1 VEVIG
6 HDRRVARG
14 ADDPLTA
21 WPTAYAAVMLTVGVL
36 GPLEVRR
43 DGRPVPVPSG
53 RTTELLA
60 RLAVDAGQVVSA
72 ERLIEDLWG
81 EAAPATGRNTLQSK
95 VSQLRRALAEPAL
108 VAGGHGGYTLA
119 LDPAGVDA
127 LRVAG
132 LAANAAAARRDGDP
146 AAALEAATEGLAL
159 FRGEVLADAGDG
171 EWLHPHRTRLEEL
184 RLGLLEDRA
193 AARVDLGGGGDVI
206 AELEWLVDRHPLR
219 EGLWAS
225 LVTAL
230 YRAGRQAD
238 ALAACRRVRRRL
250 ADELGIEPGRA
261 LADLEREILRQS
273 AALDPAAAV
282 TGPPALVVGNLPTLA
297 TPLVGRAGDLAVI
310 GRLLEGGRLVTL
322 VGPAGVGKTRT
333 ALEAVGRLRP
343 AGGVWLVRL
352 EVADPATSIPRLV
365 GEALRLTGGE
375 QTLLDRVAA
384 AETVLVLDNCEHVLD
399 GVADLATR
407 LLDGAPPL
415 RILATSQAPLGVD
428 GEAVHALE
436 PLPLADSV
444 TLFADRAARTR
455 RRFTL
460 DGDTAAT
467 VEAVCRSLD
476 GLPLAIELAAARV
489 KSLSVQEIARRLDDR
504 FSLLQD
510 PTSRRPERRR
520 ALAAAIAWSYDQ
532 LFPDDQRGLWALSC
546 FAGGAPVA
554 AAERVVT
561 ALGVPG
567 AAGADSLARL
577 ADRSMLSVET
587 TGDGATRYRLLDSI
601 RAFAADRLDEAGL
614 AADAAAA
621 HAAWF
626 ADAADRCAAT
636 VRGRAQ
642 PECLALV
649 RAERANIDTALAW
662 AAGHDPRLG
671 LRLANGY
678 GWTWVVLGDGVA
690 GAARVRDALRAA
702 GDHAPPPERATGLL
716 LAGWLEA
723 SAGNVAQAQDDLDAA
738 AALAGGLGD
747 ERLAAD
753 VQRHLAFL
761 RIQQGRPQDVLASA
775 AVSVATYRRLGLPWE
790 TAASLLL
797 GTFGSIML
805 GDTAAAT
812 RSATEAVR
820 LLDPIG
826 DAWGMV
832 HAEAMLGAIANAEHR
847 FGDAAAALERAA
859 GLSETLGFAGQAALH
874 LTTLGRVQQ
883 RSGAPGQALDTLAR
897 AIQAATTAGDLRIA
911 ATARA
916 HLART
921 LRGGGDP
928 ATARTLLEAN
938 DRWYRASG
946 GGDGALLTRALLAA
960 LAAERDAAAVG
971 DLEAVLG
978 EARRHHDLE
987 TQTLALDA
995 LARAAAAAGD
1005 RALAARLLEEADGL
1019 HAQVGHALD
1028 DADRLDALAAR
1039 GLRPETA

>member
-1 VEVIG
+1 
-6 HDRRVARG
+6 
-14 ADDPLTA
+14 
-21 WPTAYAAVMLTVGVL
+21 MLTIGVL
-36 GPLEVRR
+36 GPLEVRG
-43 DGRPVPVPSG
+43 DGRPLPVPSG
-53 RTTELLA
+53 KTTELLV
-60 RLAVDAGQVVSA
+60 RLALDTGQVVSA

-81 EAAPATGRNTLQSK
+81 DAAAATARNTLQSK

-119 LDPAGVDA
+119 IDPGQVDA

-132 LAANAAAARRDGDP
+132 LAVDAAAARRDGDA
-146 AAALEAATEGLAL
+146 AAALEAATDALAL

-171 EWLHPHRTRLEEL
+171 EWLHPHRARLEEL
-184 RLGLLEDRA
+184 RLGLLEERA
-193 AARVDLGGGGDVI
+193 AARVDLGAGGDVI
-206 AELEWLVDRHPLR
+206 AELEWLVGAHPLR

-225 LVTAL
+225 YITAL

-238 ALAACRRVRRRL
+238 ALAACRRVRRLL

-261 LADLEREILRQS
+261 LADLERQILRQS
-273 AALDPAAAV
+273 ADLDPAATAAA
-282 TGPPALVVGNLPTLA
+282 PAAALVAGNLPALA
-297 TPLVGRAGDLAVI
+297 TPLVGRAEDLAAI
-310 GRLLEGGRLVTL
+310 GRLIDTGRLVTV

-343 AGGVWLVRL
+343 GGGVWLVRL
-352 EVADPATSIPRLV
+352 EVADATTSIPRLV
-365 GEALRLTGGE
+365 AEALALTGGE
-375 QTLLDRVAA
+375 QTLLDRFAA
-384 AETVLVLDNCEHVLD
+384 AETVLVLDNCEHVID
-399 GVADLATR
+399 GVVDLASR

-415 RILATSQAPLGVD
+415 RIVATSQAPLGVD
-428 GEAVHALE
+428 GEAVHFLD
-436 PLPLADSV
+436 PLPLPDSV

-455 RRFTL
+455 RRFAL
-460 DGDTAAT
+460 DDDTAAT

-546 FAGGAPVA
+546 FAGGAPLA
-554 AAERVVT
+554 GAERVVT
-561 ALGVPG
+561 ALGVPE
-567 AAGADSLARL
+567 AAAADTLARL

-587 TGDGATRYRLLDSI
+587 AGDGATRYRLLDSI
-601 RAFAADRLDEAGL
+601 RAFAADRLADAGL
-614 AADAAAA
+614 ADDAAAA

-626 ADAADRCAAT
+626 AEAADRCAAT

-649 RAERANIDTALAW
+649 RAERANVDTALAW
-662 AAGHDPRLG
+662 AARHHPRLG
-671 LRLANGY
+671 LRLANGF

-702 GDHAPPPERATGLL
+702 AGRATPRERATGLL

-723 SAGNVAQAQDDLDAA
+723 SAGNVDQAQDDLDAA
-738 AALAGGLGD
+738 ADLAGRLGD
-747 ERLAAD
+747 DRLAAD
-753 VQRHLAFL
+753 AQRHLAFL
-761 RIQQGRPQDVLASA
+761 RIQQGRPLDVLASA
-775 AVSVATYRRLGLPWE
+775 AASTATYRRLELPWE

-805 GDTAAAT
+805 GDTAAAS

-820 LLDPIG
+820 LLTPIG

-859 GLSETLGFAGQAALH
+859 ALSETLGFAGQAALH

-883 RSGAPGQALDTLAR
+883 RAGEPARARETLAR

-911 ATARA
+911 ATART

-921 LRGGGDP
+921 LRGAGDP
-928 ATARTLLEAN
+928 AAARTLLEAN

-946 GGDGALLTRALLAA
+946 GGDGALLTRCLLAA
-960 LAAERDAAAVG
+960 LAAERGDGAAA
-971 DLEAVLG
+971 DLEAVLS
-978 EARRHHDLE
+978 EARRHQDLE
-987 TQTLALDA
+987 TQALALDA
-995 LARAAAAAGD
+995 LARSAAMAGD
-1005 RALAARLLEEADGL
+1005 RPLAARILEEADAL
-1019 HAQVGHALD
+1019 HALVRHALD
-1028 DADRLDALAAR
+1028 PADRLDASAAR
-1039 GLRPETA
+1039 AAL

>member
-1 VEVIG
+1 
-6 HDRRVARG
+6 
-14 ADDPLTA
+14 
-21 WPTAYAAVMLTVGVL
+21 MLTIGVL

-43 DGRPVPVPSG
+43 DGRPLPVPSG
-53 RTTELLA
+53 KTTELLV
-60 RLAVDAGQVVSA
+60 RLALDAGQVVSA

-81 EAAPATGRNTLQSK
+81 EAAAATGRNTLQSK
-95 VSQLRRALAEPAL
+95 ASQLRRALADPAV

-119 LDPAGVDA
+119 LDPGGVDA
-127 LRVAG
+127 LRVAA
-132 LAANAAAARRDGDP
+132 LAADAAAARRDGD
-146 AAALEAATEGLAL
+146 ADAALAAATEALAL

-171 EWLHPHRTRLEEL
+171 EWLHPHRARLEEV

-193 AARVDLGGGGDVI
+193 AARVDLGAGGDLI
-206 AELEWLVDRHPLR
+206 AELEWLVGEHPLR

-225 LVTAL
+225 YTTAL

-238 ALAACRRVRRRL
+238 ALAACRRVRRLL

-261 LADLEREILRQS
+261 LADLERQILRQS
-273 AALDPAAAV
+273 AALDPAATAAA
-282 TGPPALVVGNLPTLA
+282 PPALVVGNLPALA
-297 TPLVGRAGDLAVI
+297 TPLVGRAEDLAAI
-310 GRLLEGGRLVTL
+310 GRLIGSSRLVTL

-333 ALEAVGRLRP
+333 ALEAVGRLHP
-343 AGGVWLVRL
+343 GGGVWLVRL
-352 EVADPATSIPRLV
+352 EVADATTSIPRLV
-365 GEALRLTGGE
+365 GEALALTGGE
-375 QTLLDRVAA
+375 QTLLDRFAA
-384 AETVLVLDNCEHVLD
+384 AETVLVLDNCEHVID
-399 GVADLATR
+399 GVVDLATR

-415 RILATSQAPLGVD
+415 RIVATSQAPLGVD
-428 GEAVHALE
+428 GEAVHFLD
-436 PLPLADSV
+436 PLPLPESV

-455 RRFTL
+455 RRFAL

-546 FAGGAPVA
+546 FTGGAPVA

-567 AAGADSLARL
+567 PAAADALARL

-587 TGDGATRYRLLDSI
+587 AGDGTTRYRLLDSI
-601 RAFAADRLDEAGL
+601 RAFAADRLDGAGL
-614 AADAAAA
+614 AGDAAAA

-626 ADAADRCAAT
+626 AEAGDRCAAG

-649 RAERANIDTALAW
+649 RAERANVDTALAW
-662 AAGHDPRLG
+662 AARHDPRLG

-690 GAARVRDALRAA
+690 GAARVRDALGAA
-702 GDHAPPPERATGLL
+702 RGHVPPRERATGLL

-723 SAGNVAQAQDDLDAA
+723 SAGNVDQAQADLDDAA
-738 AALAGGLGD
+738 AIAGRLGD

-753 VQRHLAFL
+753 AQRHLAFL
-761 RIQQGRPQDVLASA
+761 RIQQGRPQDVVASA
-775 AVSVATYRRLGLPWE
+775 AASAATYRRLELPWE

-812 RSATEAVR
+812 RSATEAVA
-820 LLDPIG
+820 LLTPIG

-847 FGDAAAALERAA
+847 FGDAAAALDRAA
-859 GLSETLGFAGQAALH
+859 ALSETLGFAGQAALH

-883 RSGAPGQALDTLAR
+883 RAGAPGQARDTLAR
-897 AIQAATTAGDLRIA
+897 AIQAAATAGDLRIA
-911 ATARA
+911 ATART

-921 LRGGGDP
+921 LRSAGDP
-928 ATARTLLEAN
+928 AAARTLLEAN

-946 GGDGALLTRALLAA
+946 GGDGALLTRCLLGA
-960 LAAERDAAAVG
+960 LAAEQGDGAALG
-971 DLEAVLG
+971 DLQAVLS
-978 EARRHHDLE
+978 EARRHQDPE

-1005 RALAARLLEEADGL
+1005 RPLAARLLEEADGL
-1019 HAQVGHALD
+1019 HTLVGHALD
-1028 DADRLDALAAR
+1028 DADRLDATAAR
-1039 GLRPETA
+1039 AAL

>member
-1 VEVIG
+1 
-6 HDRRVARG
+6 
-14 ADDPLTA
+14 
-21 WPTAYAAVMLTVGVL
+21 MLTVGVL

-43 DGRPVPVPSG
+43 DGRPLPVPSG
-53 RTTELLA
+53 KTTELLV
-60 RLAVDAGQVVSA
+60 RLALDAGQVVSA

-81 EAAPATGRNTLQSK
+81 EAAAATARNTLQSK
-95 VSQLRRALAEPAL
+95 VSQLRRALADPAL

-119 LDPAGVDA
+119 LGPGQVDA
-127 LRVAG
+127 VAVAG
-132 LAANAAAARRDGDP
+132 LAADAAAARRDGDP
-146 AAALEAATEGLAL
+146 AAAHDAATGALAL
-159 FRGEVLADAGDG
+159 FRGELLADAGDG
-171 EWLHPHRTRLEEL
+171 EWLQPHRTRLEEV

-193 AARVDLGGGGDVI
+193 AARVDLGAGGDVI
-206 AELEWLVDRHPLR
+206 AELEWLVGEHPLR

-225 LVTAL
+225 YVTAL

-238 ALAACRRVRRRL
+238 ALAACRRVRRLL

-261 LADLEREILRQS
+261 LADLERQILRQS
-273 AALDPAAAV
+273 EALDPAAAA
-282 TGPPALVVGNLPTLA
+282 PPAPALVVGNLPALA
-297 TPLVGRAGDLAVI
+297 TPLVGRADDLAAI
-310 GRLLEGGRLVTL
+310 GRLIGGGRLVTL

-343 AGGVWLVRL
+343 GGGVWLVRL
-352 EVADPATSIPRLV
+352 EVADATTSIPRLV
-365 GEALRLTGGE
+365 AEALALTGGE
-375 QTLLDRVAA
+375 RTLLDRFAA
-384 AETVLVLDNCEHVLD
+384 ADTVLVLDNCEHVLD
-399 GVADLATR
+399 GVAELATR

-415 RILATSQAPLGVD
+415 RIVATSQAPLGVD
-428 GEAVHALE
+428 GEAVHFLD
-436 PLPLADSV
+436 PLPLPDSV

-455 RRFTL
+455 PRFTL
-460 DGDTAAT
+460 DDDTAAT
-467 VEAVCRSLD
+467 VETVCRSLD

-489 KSLSVQEIARRLDDR
+489 KSLSVTEIARRLDDR

-510 PTSRRPERRR
+510 PTSRRPPRRR

-567 AAGADSLARL
+567 AAAADSLARL

-587 TGDGATRYRLLDSI
+587 DGDGATRYRLLDSI
-601 RAFAADRLDEAGL
+601 RAFAADRLAEAGL
-614 AADAAAA
+614 AGDAAAA

-626 ADAADRCAAT
+626 AEAADRCAAT
-636 VRGRAQ
+636 VRGRGQ
-642 PECLALV
+642 PGCLALV

-671 LRLANGY
+671 LRLANGF

-690 GAARVRDALRAA
+690 GAARVRGALRAA
-702 GDHAPPPERATGLL
+702 GGHAPPRELATGLL

-723 SAGNVAQAQDDLDAA
+723 SAGNVDQAQDDLDAA
-738 AALAGGLGD
+738 ADLAGRLGD
-747 ERLAAD
+747 DRLAAD
-753 VQRHLAFL
+753 ARRHLAFL
-761 RIQQGRPQDVLASA
+761 RIQQGRPQDVLAA
-775 AVSVATYRRLGLPWE
+775 AAAGTATYRRLELPWE

-812 RSATEAVR
+812 RSATEALR

-847 FGDAAAALERAA
+847 FGDAAKALDRAAAL
-859 GLSETLGFAGQAALH
+859 SEELGFAGQAALH
-874 LTTLGRVQQ
+874 LTTLGRVRQ
-883 RSGAPGQALDTLAR
+883 RAGTPGEARDTLAR
-897 AIQAATTAGDLRIA
+897 AIQAAATAGDLRIA
-911 ATARA
+911 ATART
-916 HLART
+916 HLARV
-921 LRGGGDP
+921 LRGAGDP
-928 ATARTLLEAN
+928 AAARTLLEAN
-938 DRWYRASG
+938 DRWYRAAG
-946 GGDGALLTRALLAA
+946 GGDGALLTRCLLAA
-960 LAAERDAAAVG
+960 LAAEQGEGGALS
-971 DLEAVLG
+971 DLKAVL
-978 EARRHHDLE
+978 ADARHHQDPE

-1005 RALAARLLEEADGL
+1005 RPLAARLLEEADGL
-1019 HAQVGHALD
+1019 HALVAHALD
-1028 DADRLDALAAR
+1028 DADRLDAAAAR
-1039 GLRPETA
+1039 AALT